1 MSNIKTKLKEVI
13 TQTMIPESKTYLEE
27 LQEENDQE
35 GIEEIDGFIEELTM
49 IVTALDENRITDEE
63 ANPIYEKIIT
73 MLNEHEQEH

>member
-1 MSNIKTKLKEVI
+1 MSDIKTKLKEVI

-73 MLNEHEQEH
+73 MLNEHDQEH